1 MGYKDRRAILLVIGI
16 LLLLIGIAAAFFG
29 PIEIYCF
36 YLFSEG
42 GPFHYEGFGFGSFM
56 FGNLATQI
64 IGYYC
69 IALLA
74 IPLGYGH
81 LKVRRWARTLAL
93 TLLWSWLVVGVPLAI
108 IFFMILVT
116 AKELSLLAVL
126 IAVILLGFSYPILP
140 VLLIRFYQ
148 SNDVRRTFE
157 ARDRNAY
164 WTERFPIANLVLS
177 FLYLFYAVV
186 LHLPIFFNGLFPLFG
201 MFLIGLKGIVSL
213 TISILVLP
221 LLIWGT
227 LRQRLWAWWGA
238 LLYFGLLI
246 CSTMLTFAAASFADI
261 LNRMR
266 FPPTEMEILQGI
278 PLQGVHLAAFLGLP
292 LLLTLIAIAVSK
304 RHFGGSARHQAQPL
318 GPTS

>member
-1 MGYKDRRAILLVIGI
+1 MDYRGHRAILFVIGI
-16 LLLLIGIAAAFFG
+16 LLLLVGIVAAFFG
-29 PIEIYCF
+29 PVEMYCF

-64 IGYYC
+64 MGYYF

-108 IFFMILVT
+108 IFFLILVT
-116 AKELSLLAVL
+116 AKELSLVAVL
-126 IAVILLGFSYPILP
+126 FAVVLLGLSYPIIP

-148 SNDVRRTFE
+148 SNDVKRTFE
-157 ARDRNAY
+157 SRDHNVY
-164 WTERFPIANLVLS
+164 WTEELPVANLVLS

-186 LHLPIFFNGLFPLFG
+186 LHLPIFFNGIFPLFG
-201 MFLIGLKGIVSL
+201 MFLLGLEGIVSL

-227 LRQRLWAWWGA
+227 LRQQLWAWWGA
-238 LLYFGLLI
+238 LLYFGLLA
-246 CSTMLTFAAASFADI
+246 CSTILTFAATSFPDI
-261 LNRMR
+261 LARMR

-278 PLQGVHLAAFLGLP
+278 PLQGVHLAVFFGFP
-292 LLLTLIAIAVSK
+292 LLLTLVAVAVSK
-304 RHFGGSARHQAQPL
+304 RHFGGPARHHARPL
-318 GPTS
+318 GRAS